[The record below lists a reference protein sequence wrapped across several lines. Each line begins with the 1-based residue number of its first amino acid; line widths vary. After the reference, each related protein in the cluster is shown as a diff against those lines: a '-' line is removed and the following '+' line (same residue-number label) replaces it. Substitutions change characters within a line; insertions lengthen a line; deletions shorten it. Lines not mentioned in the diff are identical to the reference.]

1 MRNIK
6 TMTKIFKNRILQLCL
21 VLAAGIFL
29 GWLIFKGNKTEEY
42 KHSDEVGHETVWTC
56 SMHPQIRQN
65 EPGKC
70 PLCGMNLIPLTKQ
83 NEQGSHAS
91 PFVHTMSPEAV
102 ALANVQTSKVGY
114 VTPEHEIYLTGKI
127 AVNEQKLA
135 VITANYSGRIEKLFV
150 DFTGQTVG
158 KGRKLATIYSPELIT
173 AQKELLEAAKY
184 KQVNTVLHN
193 AAREKM
199 RLWKISEKQMDA
211 IEAGG
216 EVMTEFDIYADI
228 SGIVLSRKVSTGDY
242 VNRGNVLFE
251 IADLNTVWVLLDAYE
266 SDLPWVKIGGKVNFT
281 VASVPGKEFTS
292 TVTFIDPL
300 INPQTRAASV
310 RAEAANPGLELKPE
324 MFVKAKIKA
333 RLSITEKS
341 LLIPKTSILWT
352 GTRSVAYVKVPESE
366 FPAFEMREV
375 TLGPRAGDFYVVES
389 GLQAGEEVVT
399 NGVFAIDAAAQLSG
413 NYSMMNRPVS
423 KRIPVPE
430 KFKLQLSEFT
440 NHYFDLKNAL
450 VESDFAN
457 SKKSAG
463 KLLQSLQSVDM
474 KLLEDKAHQF
484 WMEQEKPLRKS
495 IELLSKA
502 ENIEEQRTH
511 FAAVSNALIEVAEIF
526 GLTID
531 TVYVDY
537 CPMALKDKGAFWL
550 SEFEEIKNPYFGDAM
565 LRCGE
570 VKKKISFVESYKETT
585 SKPQQRHQ
593 H

>member
-1 MRNIK
+1 
-6 TMTKIFKNRILQLCL
+6 MTRIFKNRFFQLILI
-21 VLAAGIFL
+21 LATGIFL
-29 GWLIFKGNKTEEY
+29 GWMIFHGDNTEEY
-42 KHSDEVGHETVWTC
+42 IHSDEVGLETVWTC
-56 SMHPQIRQN
+56 SMHPQIRQS

-83 NEQGSHAS
+83 NEPGSHTS
-91 PFVHTMSPEAV
+91 PFVYTMSHEAI

-150 DFTGQTVG
+150 DFTGQTVS
-158 KGRKLATIYSPELIT
+158 KDRKLATIYSPELIT

-184 KQVNTVLHN
+184 KQVNPVLHN

-199 RLWKISEKQMDA
+199 RLWKISEKQLDD
-211 IEAGG
+211 IEASG
-216 EVMTEFDIYADI
+216 EVMTEFDMYADI
-228 SGIVLSRKVSTGDY
+228 SGIVLSRNVSTGDY
-242 VNRGNVLFE
+242 VNRGSVLFE
-251 IADLNTVWVLLDAYE
+251 IADLSTVWLLMDAYE
-266 SDLPWVKIGGKVNFT
+266 SDLSLVKIGEKVVFT

-292 TVTFIDPL
+292 TVTFIDLL

-310 RAEAANPGLELKPE
+310 RAEAANPRFELKPE

-333 RLSITEKS
+333 RLSNTEKS

-352 GTRSVAYVKVPESE
+352 GKRSVAYVKVPESE

-375 TLGPRAGDFYVVES
+375 TLGPHAGDFYVVES
-389 GLQAGEEVVT
+389 GLQAGEDVVT

-413 NYSMMNRPVS
+413 NYSMMSRPVS

-430 KFKLQLSEFT
+430 KFKSQLSEFT
-440 NHYFDLKNAL
+440 NQYFNWKNAL
-450 VESDFAN
+450 VESDFAD

-474 KLLEDKAHQF
+474 KLLDDKAHQF
-484 WMEQEKPLRKS
+484 WMEQERPLRKT

-511 FAAVSNALIEVAEIF
+511 FAVVSNALIEVAEIF

-537 CPMALKDKGAFWL
+537 CPMALNDKGAFWL

-565 LRCGE
+565 LQCGE
-570 VKKKISFVESYKETT
+570 VKKMIRRVESYGEEPLR
-585 SKPQQRHQ
+585 KPQEGHQ